1 MRTLYVG
8 IDNGVSG
15 SIGFV
20 AKGAEASF
28 TPTPVAVVQDYTK
41 RVKKISRLDWDVL
54 QLMLCE
60 EIARTSAQ
68 KVVVGIERPMINPTR
83 FHASVSAARC
93 LEATLIT
100 LKMVDIFYR
109 RNLPIARSFLDS
121 KEWQHPLLPRGTKGA
136 ADLKK
141 ASMEVGCRLYP
152 ELEAEIRKHKDA
164 DGLLIAHYL
173 STQGGAE

>member
-1 MRTLYVG
+1 MWASTTESAAP
-8 IDNGVSG
+8 SG
-15 SIGFV
+15 SWRRGR
-20 AKGAEASF
+20 KPPS
-28 TPTPVAVVQDYTK
+28 PLPPVAVVQDYTK

-121 KEWQHPLLPRGTKGA
+121 KEGGN
-136 ADLKK
+136 
-141 ASMEVGCRLYP
+141 
-152 ELEAEIRKHKDA
+152 IRSFLVA
-164 DGLLIAHYL
+164 RRVRQ
-173 STQGGAE
+173 T